1 MNSALPS
8 TPHVLPPG
16 SQSLEMRRAVE
27 QVASFKWPEILP
39 TTNQGWAALRNPEPE
54 ATRTRLKALL
64 TKLDLTLEEDSFG
77 GVHCYTI
84 NPVGVSKPGGPLLV
98 HLHGG
103 GYVLG
108 AGEAGIS
115 EAILLAGS
123 SKITTISVDY
133 RMPPDHPFP
142 VPLDDAMS
150 VWLAVT
156 QRFSGRQLGL
166 SGTSAGG
173 AMVLSL
179 VQRLI
184 SAQLARPTA
193 IVAGTPWADLSE
205 TGDSYFTNKHADAM
219 VYEGLLSV
227 MARQYANGIDLCDPR
242 ISPVYGSFQGF
253 PPTLLLT
260 GTRDLFLS
268 NTVRVDR
275 KIRDEGKES
284 ELIVY
289 EGQGHAQ
296 YMLGIEVP
304 ESCTAL
310 NDIARFWKRHFDG

>member
-1 MNSALPS
+1 
-8 TPHVLPPG
+8 
-16 SQSLEMRRAVE
+16 
-27 QVASFKWPEILP
+27 
-39 TTNQGWAALRNPEPE
+39 
-54 ATRTRLKALL
+54 
-64 TKLDLTLEEDSFG
+64 LEENSFG
-77 GVHCYTI
+77 GVRCYTI
-84 NPVGVSKPGGPLLV
+84 YPVGVAKPGAPLLV

-108 AGEAGIS
+108 AGESGLF
-115 EAILLAGS
+115 EAILVAGTS
-123 SKITTISVDY
+123 RITTISVDY

-142 VPLDDAMS
+142 VPLEDSMS
-150 VWLAVT
+150 AWLAVT
-156 QRFSGRQLGL
+156 QRFSGRQFGL

-179 VQRLI
+179 VQRLT
-184 SAQLARPTA
+184 STQPSVPTA
-193 IVAGTPWADLSE
+193 IVVGTPWADLSE
-205 TGDSYFTNKHADAM
+205 TGDSYFTNKHADYM

-227 MARQYANGIDLCDPR
+227 MARQYANGIELCDSR

-275 KIRDEGKES
+275 KIRDAGKVS

-296 YMLGIEVP
+296 YMLGIEAP
-304 ESCTAL
+304 ESSTAF
-310 NDIARFWKRHFDG
+310 NDIARFWKKHFDG